1 MKPSSSIDLIISYVN
16 CADSNWIRDFIR
28 TTKTHNPD
36 ATRYRSWG
44 TLKYLLR
51 GVEKYMPFIRDVVL
65 IVARES
71 QIPIWINTDNVRIVY
86 HEDFIPKQY
95 LPTFNS
101 CTIESFFWN
110 IPDLADRVIYINDDM
125 FPMQDMSETDFFSG
139 DIPHISFHPLS
150 TYNDRNMFRGQCRN
164 GYNLVAKSLGMPC
177 LEPGTAIRPI
187 HISSAFTQESMQAIA
202 ESCEEDLC
210 NTITTVRHAKN
221 VNQYIYLYYHYL
233 TNTYVNSTL
242 YSCYYDMDEKSLD
255 AILTEI
261 LEGEHQFVC
270 LNDRDNIKNYTKFQS
285 RILSAFSNKFPIMSK
300 YEV

>member
-1 MKPSSSIDLIISYVN
+1 MKQPDIDLIITYVN
-16 CADSNWIRDFIR
+16 CADQNWVRDYIC
-28 TTKTHNPD
+28 TTKTHNPT
-36 ATRYRSWG
+36 AERFRSWG

-51 GVEKYMPFIRDVVL
+51 GIEKYMPFVRNVVL
-65 IVARES
+65 IVARKS
-71 QIPIWINTDNVRIVY
+71 QIPFWINQQNVRVVL
-86 HEDFIPKQY
+86 HEEFIPKEF

-150 TYNDRNMFRGQCRN
+150 TYNARNMFRGQCHN

-177 LEPGTAIRPI
+177 LEPGMVIRPI
-187 HISSAFTQESMQAIA
+187 HISSAFTQESMRAIA
-202 ESCEEDLC
+202 EKCEVDLC
-210 NTITTVRHAKN
+210 NTISTVRHAKN

-233 TNTYVNSTL
+233 TNTYVGSTL
-242 YSCYYDMDEKSLD
+242 YSCYYDMNDKSLD
-255 AILTEI
+255 TILTEI
-261 LEGEHQFVC
+261 LEGDHQFVC
-270 LNDRDNIKNYTKFQS
+270 LNDGDSIKNYTKFQN
-285 RILSAFSNKFPIMSK
+285 RILSAFENKFPTMSK